1 LHLKKISELEESAL
15 QEKVLIVEDEV
26 HARTGLTELVSSWG
40 YRARGAADGRDGL
53 DQVIAWQPAIVVTD
67 LKMPR
72 MDGMELLRRIGDLP
86 ERYCVVML
94 TAQGSIESAV
104 EAMRAGAWDYL
115 PKPVDPARLRGIL
128 DSARRQVEAQAQ
140 VEPLG
145 AAVSSACSAVRPDT
159 LGQMVGSS
167 PEMKAVFSLV
177 QRVASSKRH
186 RQGTCG
192 AGAP

>member
-1 LHLKKISELEESAL
+1 L

-40 YRARGAADGRDGL
+40 YRARGAADGREGL
-53 DQVIAWQPAIVVTD
+53 DQVIAWQPAIIVTD

-115 PKPVDPARLRGIL
+115 PKPVDPARLRGKRPAPGGGGGGRKGGA
-128 DSARRQVEAQAQ
+128 SGAFVWNRTAGAEARCARTDDRLVAGDEGGVFSGRARSEFKCERAGDGRERDGQ
-140 VEPLG
+140 G
-145 AAVSSACSAVRPDT
+145 TRRACSA
-159 LGQMVGSS
+159 
-167 PEMKAVFSLV
+167 
-177 QRVASSKRH
+177 
-186 RQGTCG
+186 
-192 AGAP
+192 